1 MPQEPKVRSQNAFS
15 PDFLHRRE
23 QIDEPGTAA
32 EAEAAGSWKVVPLG
46 HGHAVLREEES
57 LEEGDRPTAVFADP
71 YVALY
76 AAAIFSILDR
86 NPAFVLGSEE
96 EDQGY
101 PVLSGTRVAGHLRRF
116 NVPFAAAL
124 NLFDSLASTPRSL
137 ALLLE
142 ATSGLGL
149 ERAGRMLA
157 NRFPHPQGCKGGER

>member
-1 MPQEPKVRSQNAFS
+1 MPQEPKVRPPNAFS
-15 PDFLHRRE
+15 PDFLHQKE
-23 QIDEPGTAA
+23 QVDEPNTAA
-32 EAEAAGSWKVVPLG
+32 EAEAAGSWKVVPME

-57 LEEGDRPTAVFADP
+57 LEEGDRPTAVFTDL

-86 NPAFVLGSEE
+86 NPAFVLASEE
-96 EDQGY
+96 DDQGY
-101 PVLSGTRVAGHLRRF
+101 PVVSGTQVAGHLRRF
-116 NVPFAAAL
+116 NVPFVEAL

-157 NRFPHPQGCKGGER
+157 SRFPHPRGKEVGER